1 MTAPYEQ
8 LRELILRKEEAF
20 ASFLY
25 LDTRGFLTSGL
36 GYLYVR
42 DVQGSPPGASVQAH
56 ALSLLAQSGITLTL
70 AQQGAVDGLVRAMNS
85 LPADYTYPSFPR
97 LALFN
102 ASPLGV
108 ALGPHL
114 KLSSKLTDSGGA
126 WTFRVDSAM
135 TPNGWAPVETLF
147 GDPAVHTAYFTLI
160 VVPFEA
166 TIDAALVAAG
176 GLTVTKSQRVGM
188 FCAVWNRP
196 AVGSAIASGLAAN
209 VSYDDMKAI
218 VQRNRGAVAPER
230 IALETDLVMER
241 QDADTVFG
249 T

>member
-42 DVQGSPPGASVQAH
+42 DVQGSTPGASVNAH
-56 ALSLLAQSGITLTL
+56 FLSLLSQSGIELTI

-85 LPADYTYPSFPR
+85 LPADYTYPSFGK
-97 LALFN
+97 LALF
-102 ASPLGV
+102 AVSPLGV

-114 KLSSKLTDSGGA
+114 RLSSKLTDSGGA
-126 WTFRVDSAM
+126 WTFSVDAAM
-135 TPNGWAPVETLF
+135 TADGWAPVEPLF
-147 GDPAVHTAYFTLI
+147 ADPALHSTYFAQ
-160 VVPFEA
+160 VVGPFEA
-166 TIDAALVAAG
+166 TVDSALAG
-176 GLTVTKSQRVGM
+176 AGNLTVSKSQRLGL
-188 FCAVWNRP
+188 FSAVWNRP
-196 AVGSAIASGLAAN
+196 AVGNAIATGLAAN
-209 VSYDDMKAI
+209 VSYDDMTAI
-218 VQRNRGAVAPER
+218 VQRNRSVSPQR
-230 IALETDLVMER
+230 IAFETDLIMER
-241 QDADTVFG
+241 KDADEAFG